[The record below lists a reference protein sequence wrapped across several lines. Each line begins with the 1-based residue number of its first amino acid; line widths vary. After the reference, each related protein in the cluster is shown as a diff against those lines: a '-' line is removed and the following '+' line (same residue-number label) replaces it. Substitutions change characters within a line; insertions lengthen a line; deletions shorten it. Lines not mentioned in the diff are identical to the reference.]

1 MSMLPDAT
9 ARPSPDTVRA
19 AENSGISSPDTMIG
33 AVPRFPPSTV
43 RTWFVCPRFS
53 QLSKRWEPR
62 VDEWTPHRLVG
73 TAIHAGI
80 ETWLRPQIDGSASPD
95 LDPLDVALGA
105 LADGYVQQ
113 EAWGLEGL
121 QALVK
126 KGYQKLRGFI
136 DAEILPGARVVAVEY
151 ADPCQDPR
159 FGTHRIHRV
168 VDCILERD
176 GALEVWDWKT
186 KIRLDEAYLHETSR
200 ATLHSWQ
207 LLDYSWHVR
216 FWEHEGRF
224 LSEHEGRFLSTRDG
238 GRLPVLPD
246 RASLP
251 APRPVRYAAHGL
263 VILGPKLMAKA
274 IPIALTH
281 ERLTQWRSQAD
292 RVWRAMWE
300 CDQQDGPAVMNWEA
314 CSDRHLHYGKE
325 CQFVPACH
333 LLHGN
338 EAQFSGV
345 YQRKVIDGLLHPRQD

>member
-1 MSMLPDAT
+1 MNTLPDAT
-9 ARPSPDTVRA
+9 ARPSLDTVRA

-62 VDEWTPHRLVG
+62 VDEWTPHRVVG

-95 LDPLDVALGA
+95 LDPLEVALGA

-121 QALVK
+121 QVLVK

-136 DAEILPGARVVAVEY
+136 DAELLPGARVVAVEY

-159 FGTHRIHRV
+159 FGTHRLHRV

-186 KIRLDEAYLHETSR
+186 KIRLDESYLHETSR

-216 FWEHEGRF
+216 EWESHETLEPGR
-224 LSEHEGRFLSTRDG
+224 RDLSTMPG
-238 GRLPVLPD
+238 GATSPP
-246 RASLP
+246 
-251 APRPVRYAAHGL
+251 PRPVRYAAHGL
-263 VILGPKLMAKA
+263 VILGPKLMVKA
-274 IPIALTH
+274 IPIPITP
-281 ERLTQWRSQAD
+281 ERLTQWHAQALA
-292 RVWRAMWE
+292 VWRRMWE
-300 CDQQDGPAVMNWEA
+300 DEIGASPWTNESPVLMNWEA
-314 CSDRHLHYGKE
+314 CTDKHLFFGKE
-325 CQFVPACH
+325 CPFLPACH
-333 LLHGN
+333 ELAGN
-338 EAQFSGV
+338 ESYFSGV
-345 YQRKVIDGLLHPRQD
+345 YKRIDDGLLHPRQD

>member
-1 MSMLPDAT
+1 MSMLPDET
-9 ARPSPDTVRA
+9 AKPSLDTVRA

-159 FGTHRIHRV
+159 LGTHRVHRV

-176 GALEVWDWKT
+176 GVLEVWDWKT
-186 KIRLDEAYLHETSR
+186 KIRLDEAYFHETSR

-216 FWEHEGRF
+216 EWEA
-224 LSEHEGRFLSTRDG
+224 
-238 GRLPVLPD
+238 
-246 RASLP
+246 ASLLRGTLP
-251 APRPVRYAAHGL
+251 NATDTSSGRGDVSALSNRVPPSAPRPVRYAAHGL
-263 VILGPKLMAKA
+263 VILGPKLMVKA
-274 IPIALTH
+274 IPVLITP
-281 ERLTQWRSQAD
+281 ERLTQWHAQALA
-292 RVWRAMWE
+292 VWRRMWE
-300 CDQQDGPAVMNWEA
+300 DEIGASPWTNESPVLMNWEA
-314 CSDRHLHYGKE
+314 CTDKHLHFGKE
-325 CQFVPACH
+325 CPFLPACH
-333 LLHGN
+333 ELAGN
-338 EAQFSGV
+338 ESYFSGI
-345 YQRKVIDGLLHPRQD
+345 YLSIRG